1 MGEFSKA
8 WDSSKS
14 FRILVVSGIAL
25 VIVLMIAAGQNDS
38 TPTPPAPV
46 VANPNA
52 PDPYADTADNRA
64 HYAATIDQSMLDSGI
79 ESTTTA
85 TGPKKT
91 TLRIKYA
98 LTGRVAA
105 NTLSKKLD
113 FNELHLRGFRKVV
126 LTNGFDG
133 ELGQTF
139 TWKVD

>member
-52 PDPYADTADNRA
+52 PDPYADTAENHA
-64 HYAATIDQSMLDSGI
+64 HYAATIDQSMLDAGI
-79 ESTTTA
+79 ESSTINRPGCCEHSVKETRLQRTSLA
-85 TGPKKT
+85 G
-91 TLRIKYA
+91 LQE
-98 LTGRVAA
+98 GRV
-105 NTLSKKLD
+105 D
-113 FNELHLRGFRKVV
+113 QRIR
-126 LTNGFDG
+126 
-133 ELGQTF
+133 
-139 TWKVD
+139 W

>member
-1 MGEFSKA
+1 
-8 WDSSKS
+8 
-14 FRILVVSGIAL
+14 
-25 VIVLMIAAGQNDS
+25 
-38 TPTPPAPV
+38 
-46 VANPNA
+46 
-52 PDPYADTADNRA
+52 
-64 HYAATIDQSMLDSGI
+64 MLDAGI

-85 TGPKKT
+85 IGPKKA

-126 LTNGFDG
+126 LTNGFEGD
-133 ELGQTF
+133 LGRTF